1 MSVFPF
7 FFSSLF
13 PFVISSSELVND
25 IFYLCVMISEEIV
38 YDIHV
43 NLSPIR
49 HQPRSMAQ
57 NTMWRVYHT
66 I

>member
-49 HQPRSMAQ
+49 HQSRSMAQ
-57 NTMWRVYHT
+57 
-66 I
+66 